1 MSWVR
6 NIKRDVI
13 GTAGTTVPSGSQT
26 ASFTIPANA
35 LCAYAAFSEIEEVD
49 VELDGASDQIERV
62 SGGWSLLPPLGFV
75 APIKDAATVKFEGVS
90 AANTVTLYVLTS

>member
-6 NIKRDVI
+6 NIKRSVI

-35 LCAYAAFSEIEEVD
+35 LNAYATFSAIEEVD
-49 VELDGASDQIERV
+49 VELDGVALQVERV
-62 SGGWSLLPPLGFV
+62 NGGWTLLPPLGFV
-75 APIKDAATVKFEGVS
+75 APIKDAATVKFKGVS
-90 AANTVTLYVLTS
+90 VANTVTLYVLTS